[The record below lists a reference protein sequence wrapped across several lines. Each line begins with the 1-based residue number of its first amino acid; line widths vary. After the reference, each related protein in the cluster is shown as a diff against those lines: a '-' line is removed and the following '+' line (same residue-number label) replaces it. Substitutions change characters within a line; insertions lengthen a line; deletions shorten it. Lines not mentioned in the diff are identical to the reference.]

1 MLGGM
6 NFSVTFLTLH
16 FSAPVGLGDVPTA
29 GSRLSRIQ
37 QTGALLRSMLAS
49 VRDIVSALRIFGSK
63 TDAPLELWEKL
74 KEAPAYIAQWKLS
87 SARHG
92 ARMAFALVKG
102 NYREVDVRHCSK
114 GMPAKNNHDEL
125 NDSNAL
131 WESMAGFDNNVAK
144 LCTLDELL
152 EAEEVPPRAEGEET
166 STDDEEDEDDA
177 SSRPED
183 DEDPKSPTA

>member
-1 MLGGM
+1 
-6 NFSVTFLTLH
+6 
-16 FSAPVGLGDVPTA
+16 
-29 GSRLSRIQ
+29 
-37 QTGALLRSMLAS
+37 MLAS
-49 VRDIVSALRIFGSK
+49 ARDIASALRIFGSK

-114 GMPAKNNHDEL
+114 GMPAKNNRDEL
-125 NDSNAL
+125 NDSIAL
-131 WESMAGFDNNVAK
+131 WNSMAGFDNSVAN

-152 EAEEVPPRAEGEET
+152 DAEEVPPRAEGEEA
-166 STDDEEDEDDA
+166 STDDDEEDEDEA
-177 SSRPED
+177 NSRPED
-183 DEDPKSPTA
+183 DEDPKSPAA